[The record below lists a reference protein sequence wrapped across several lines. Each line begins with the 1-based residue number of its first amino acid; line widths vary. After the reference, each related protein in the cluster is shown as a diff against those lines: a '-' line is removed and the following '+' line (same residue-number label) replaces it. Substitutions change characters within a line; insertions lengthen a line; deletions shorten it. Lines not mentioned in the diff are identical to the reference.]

1 MAQLQEIGVSVLA
14 PTCAAAK
21 PTTNHC
27 SRNVWLTTENTWWNQ
42 PDLLLFMHKFFYIK
56 EELKH
61 NCRIFFI
68 IIIFFI
74 KHLTA
79 VLKASDNSRF
89 LKTQNAQLR
98 LSKLTLYYFLSSTSS
113 YLSMQNLSFIYP
125 FKPFWLKQYYY
136 FHLRVLCFKV
146 IQLRRLVQNK
156 LLGGV

>member
-1 MAQLQEIGVSVLA
+1 MAQLQEMGVSVPA

-42 PDLLLFMHKFFYIK
+42 PDLLLLMHKFFYIK
-56 EELKH
+56 EELKR
-61 NCRIFFI
+61 NCRIF
-68 IIIFFI
+68 
-74 KHLTA
+74 L
-79 VLKASDNSRF
+79 LLQASDNSRF

-156 LLGGV
+156 LLGGE